1 MNWHCLS
8 EEETGH
14 LWRRVNRAVKWKPY
28 SAFASI
34 KPPKP
39 FQVFNVSQGFN
50 DEKGNISF
58 LEDAEMQILK
68 AFQSCTLEQEFMY
81 ALDWQHECYLFNP
94 HAPIDKDEFGEWLVP
109 VIPKRRLLLLYS
121 SGLSVGAVRA
131 SAAAN
136 HYGFW
141 LTANKGDRKK
151 RSCLIS
157 KVNAACECISCFMGE
172 E

>member
-1 MNWHCLS
+1 M
-8 EEETGH
+8 
-14 LWRRVNRAVKWKPY
+14 KWKPY

-58 LEDAEMQILK
+58 LEDAEVQILK
-68 AFQSCTLEQEFMY
+68 AFQSCTLKQEFIY

-109 VIPKRRLLLLYS
+109 VIPNGDYCFFIHQDFQW
-121 SGLSVGAVRA
+121 GLSGDPRQQTITVFGSTLIRA
-131 SAAAN
+131 IE
-136 HYGFW
+136 
-141 LTANKGDRKK
+141 R
-151 RSCLIS
+151 
-157 KVNAACECISCFMGE
+157 NAPVLFQK
-172 E
+172 

>member
-1 MNWHCLS
+1 MS
-8 EEETGH
+8 EEETEQ

-28 SAFASI
+28 SRFASI

-58 LEDAEMQILK
+58 LEDAEVQILK
-68 AFQSCTLEQEFMY
+68 AFQSCTLKQEFIY

-109 VIPKRRLLLLYS
+109 VIPNGDYCFFIHQDFQW
-121 SGLSVGAVRA
+121 GLSGDPRQQTITVFGSPLIRA
-131 SAAAN
+131 IE
-136 HYGFW
+136 
-141 LTANKGDRKK
+141 R
-151 RSCLIS
+151 
-157 KVNAACECISCFMGE
+157 NAPVLFQK
-172 E
+172 